1 MTFLGC
7 GNKRDCTG
15 IALVAS
21 LIIGI
26 IAAFL
31 QITAVFTLTPIFS
44 IVAFGIAVVYL
55 AVVLLAAASTQRNQS
70 CNLCC
75 TPLTALLFGI
85 AGTILVAVIL
95 LLITFAATS
104 VIGAIFVG
112 ALFFF
117 FSLTISSTL
126 CFVRCLLNC
135 ER

>member
-1 MTFLGC
+1 MTFCNC
-7 GNKRDCTG
+7 GNRRDCTG

-26 IAAFL
+26 VATFL
-31 QITAVFTLTPIFS
+31 QITATFTLTPVYFT
-44 IVAFGIAVVYL
+44 VALGIAIAFL
-55 AVVLLAAASTQRNQS
+55 AIVLLATASTRKDSFCNQ
-70 CNLCC
+70 CC

-85 AGTILVAVIL
+85 AGTIFVALVL
-95 LLITFAATS
+95 LLIGFAATS
-104 VIGAIFVG
+104 ILGAIFVG

-126 CFVRCLLNC
+126 CFVRCLLSC